1 MVIKVKVSDVAKDF
15 GKSNKE
21 IIELLDKYCGGPA
34 KKASTVL
41 EENELNILFD
51 KITIQNSVKSFDAY
65 FKSGAAKA
73 KKKNP
78 LPKSRISPQRKR
90 KRQRIKSAKARRLF
104 CKWQSRRQ
112 SAPRKRQRKKPRLS
126 PRPAQR
132 ARLAI

>member
-51 KITIQNSVKSFDAY
+51 NLICRHSEQTCKIADGNFLGNLNFNLLLLSLLGNSGKALLLGFPFGMSPDA
-65 FKSGAAKA
+65 
-73 KKKNP
+73 
-78 LPKSRISPQRKR
+78 L
-90 KRQRIKSAKARRLF
+90 RLF
-104 CKWQSRRQ
+104 
-112 SAPRKRQRKKPRLS
+112 LS
-126 PRPAQR
+126 V
-132 ARLAI
+132 LL